1 MPQQPLDPHMWEI
14 DKLFDSKIYNVPVY
28 QRPYS
33 WNSDNVDTLLED
45 IFHAYNSPDKNDGY
59 YTGNLLLHDNNVK
72 INGMATVYE
81 VIDGQQRITTI
92 ILLLLALFSISTI
105 RNGKE
110 DDTYRDLKKY
120 IWKKI
125 TKRSPEKEYKA
136 VNLNSTEKK
145 CFDDLFNYGFDH
157 PEELFTYSKTYETK
171 SISEKFVMDNFIKIY
186 DYLMKK
192 FSNEE
197 ADEVLDFSKY
207 VLENVRFIAIECRCS
222 VSKVFSM
229 FESINSKG
237 KKLDE
242 IDLIKTYIFS
252 ELDEDSYNEYLG
264 KWGDLIIKTENNLYD
279 YFYTYIR
286 AFITFYRQNIKILN
300 FKSMSEGILKK
311 YFEKDNLCDTFKSL
325 IDDMVN
331 KVNYYIMLS
340 SPDKALALINNKR
353 FRFYYKVFNG
363 TYIHPKPLFMRVF
376 VEFDEG
382 KISKNDAID
391 IVEEVVKYMIKFT
404 NIADLPSKNVIT
416 LFSNIMGF
424 IYENKGINKDM
435 IFAQIA
441 NESLLKLDDKTIT
454 LRLGT
459 MDAYEKN
466 KKISTALLALYESI
480 SINDNG
486 KVLISYDKAYVL
498 VEKFTE
504 AFSLDHLLVQ
514 TPESTDDNYK
524 YYCKK
529 KNNSEELVLKEG
541 HDFPD
546 NIKDGMPY
554 DMFKKMILN
563 KLGNLRIYYQDKNSG
578 RQNTAIDLKE
588 YGAFHTYADI
598 IARENVL
605 IKTLVETVLKAP
617 KADLALVQKKI
628 KSDTDLPNMEK
639 LIDLGL
645 VNIGDELYITTNPAA
660 SKAKLID
667 TNKVEYNSEAM
678 TLNQWG
684 CKVTGWT
691 SIRIYAYACIVGETE
706 TLHDKRLK
714 YIEDENF

>member
-1 MPQQPLDPHMWEI
+1 MPQKPLDPYTWEI
-14 DKLFDSKIYNVPVY
+14 DTLFEKKIYKVPVY

-45 IFHAYNSPDKNDGY
+45 IFEAYYSPDKNDGY
-59 YTGNLLLHDNNVK
+59 YTGNLLLHDNNEK
-72 INGMATVYE
+72 INGTVIVYE

-92 ILLLLALFSISTI
+92 ILLLLALYSISTI
-105 RNGKE
+105 RKGQEDSIYLKLKE
-110 DDTYRDLKKY
+110 Y
-120 IWKKI
+120 IWKSI

-136 VNLNSTEKK
+136 VNLNSTEKQ

-171 SISEKFVMDNFIKIY
+171 SVSEKFVMDNFIKIY
-186 DYLMKK
+186 EYLMKK
-192 FSNEE
+192 FSDEE

-237 KKLDE
+237 KKLDD

-252 ELDEDSYNEYLG
+252 ELNEESYDEYLK
-264 KWGDLIIKTENNLYD
+264 KWGQLIVETDNNLYD

-286 AFITFYRQNIKILN
+286 AFIIFYRQNIKIIN
-300 FKSMSEGILKK
+300 FKSMSESVLKK
-311 YFEKDNLCDTFKSL
+311 YFEKDNLGDTFKCL

-331 KVNYYIMLS
+331 KVKYYLMLS
-340 SPDKALALINNKR
+340 STEKALALINNKR

-376 VEFDEG
+376 VELDEG

-391 IVEEVVKYMIKFT
+391 IIEEVVKYMIKFT

-424 IYENKGINKDM
+424 IYDNKGINKDM

-441 NESLLKLDDKTIT
+441 NETMLRLENKTIT
-454 LRLGT
+454 LKLES

-480 SINDNG
+480 NIKDNG
-486 KVLISYDKAYVL
+486 KISISYDKAYIL

-514 TPESTDDNYK
+514 TPDPNDDNYK

-529 KNNSEELVLKEG
+529 NNNSEELVLKEG

-546 NIKDGMPY
+546 NIKSGIPY
-554 DMFKKMILN
+554 DMFEKLILN
-563 KLGNLRIYYQDKNSG
+563 KIGNLRIDYQDKNSS

-588 YGAFHTYADI
+588 YGTFHTYKDI
-598 IARENVL
+598 IARESVL

-667 TNKVEYNSEAM
+667 TNKVEYNSEVM

-714 YIEDENF
+714 YIEDEAI